1 VISINFK
8 VFLITTFI
16 IIIATTGV
24 GAVNYTIQTG
34 YFSQPS
40 NAQNLSQKLAEV
52 GLEVFNYQEDN
63 RHYVVVGNYD
73 NYNSARNTLTKVKT
87 IVEGAYIR
95 KISFELNNK
104 TSEKSQE
111 EVNAE
116 IVPKNDKQKIKN
128 EKAQEKNVKT
138 DNENKNKK
146 TNKSEDINKN
156 SQNEN
161 ENENV
166 NRNLAYYKN
175 NNKYQIMTAFLDK
188 KINNTY
194 HFVFPNGKLA
204 KYALNSI
211 DKKIKPKENYHLIF
225 NQDSIKDII
234 PIQKEKE
241 VFYTLQ
247 DFGFEN
253 HITLKGSNNS
263 FKFNFPI
270 DTVKMKDKWNLKL
283 KIRTSPYIDEKS
295 SLAIYVND
303 EIIKSFNLSKNKNRY
318 EINIPLNKNSFKKS
332 GFEIKAKLKNSGQ
345 NFAEANYENLW
356 LKVMNTSGLE
366 FVLKEKQ
373 IYDINNFLDI
383 EAKKINLYYQGE
395 LSRTEFKDYIKLYTY
410 LKQTFK
416 NLPTQLELAMSAEN
430 TDFNNLNHRYRNII
444 LSEDYKETQLLSNM
458 TLRLSPDDIDF
469 MVSDFIELIN
479 SNYLDVGQYDLKKSV
494 NYKLSSFQANDEQSI
509 KKGWGEIDYNYRLPV
524 NIFNDWPKDLNLHL
538 TGSYFI
544 PFNNPAYLKI
554 YLNNKLMYSEELKNS
569 SYFEDK
575 LITIPGSEL
584 EQINNINIKFSQ
596 YPDELLNDYSNLME
610 VYLNPKSYFTYA
622 GSLNKENNF
631 ENLLFNFSGKGQ
643 FLIDENRSEQ
653 MLKTAALLYS
663 SIHAQDQSEHS
674 FNIDYLTNYN
684 FESPDQNINWYI
696 VMGSEN
702 SDKINSKLQIKKGN
716 IIIRNEEKQITSFKM
731 KGDVSYIDLNQFKN
745 KPVMILDGSG
755 NNKHMQNMVE
765 DIFQKNKN
773 RSLKGDLLLYNGQNY
788 QTFDLTKEA
797 DPVLFEQY
805 YNELESIFNDH
816 RRYFY
821 LASVLLVVILLIWIY
836 FRTSRHK
843 ESGN

>member
-1 VISINFK
+1 MISINFK

-16 IIIATTGV
+16 IIIATTTV

-40 NAQNLSQKLAEV
+40 NAQNLSQKLAKA

-63 RHYVVVGNYD
+63 RHYVVVGNYED
-73 NYNSARNTLTKVKT
+73 YNSARDTLTKVKT
-87 IVEGAYIR
+87 IVKGAYIR
-95 KISFELNNK
+95 KISFELTDK
-104 TSEKSQE
+104 TSEKSNE
-111 EVNAE
+111 TEVSSE
-116 IVPKNDKQKIKN
+116 ITPKNDKQKEKN
-128 EKAQEKNVKT
+128 EKSQEKNIKEDN
-138 DNENKNKK
+138 DNENKRINE
-146 TNKSEDINKN
+146 SEDIN
-156 SQNEN
+156 QNTHDEN
-161 ENENV
+161 EN
-166 NRNLAYYKN
+166 RDLAYYKN
-175 NNKYQIMTAFLDK
+175 SKQYQIMTAFLDK
-188 KINNTY
+188 KVNNAY
-194 HFVFPNGKLA
+194 QFSFPNGKQAQYVFNLD
-204 KYALNSI
+204 
-211 DKKIKPKENYHLIF
+211 DKKIEPKQNYHLIF
-225 NQDSIKDII
+225 NQDSIKDIF
-234 PIQKEKE
+234 PVQKESE

-253 HITLKGSNNS
+253 NITLKGSNNS

-270 DTVKMKDKWNLKL
+270 NTDKIKDKWYLTL
-283 KIRTSPYIDEKS
+283 KIRTSQFIDEKS
-295 SLAIYVND
+295 SIAIYIND
-303 EIIKSFNLSKNKNRY
+303 EIIKNMNFSKNKNSY
-318 EINIPLNKNSFKKS
+318 KINIPIDKNSFKKTE
-332 GFEIKAKLKNSGQ
+332 FEIKAKLKNGSQ
-345 NFAEANYENLW
+345 NFDEANYENLW
-356 LKVMNTSGLE
+356 LKIMNTSGIE

-373 IYDINNFLDI
+373 IYDINNFLDT
-383 EAKKINLYYQGE
+383 EAEKINLYYQGE

-410 LKQTFK
+410 LKRTFK
-416 NLPTQLELAMSAEN
+416 NLPTQLELAMSAE
-430 TDFNNLNHRYRNII
+430 DAAFNSLNYRYRNII
-444 LSEDYKETQLLSNM
+444 FSEDYKETQLLSNM

-469 MVSDFIELIN
+469 IVSDFIDLIN
-479 SNYLDVGQYDLKKSV
+479 SNYLDVGQYNLKKSV
-494 NYKLSSFQANDEQSI
+494 NYQLSSFRANDKQST

-524 NIFNDWPKDLNLHL
+524 NIFKDWPKDLNLHL

-554 YLNNKLMYSEELKNS
+554 YLNNKLVYSEELKNS

-684 FESPDQNINWYI
+684 FASPDQDINWYI
-696 VMGSEN
+696 VMGNEN
-702 SDKINSKLQIKKGN
+702 SEKINSKLQIKEDN
-716 IIIRNEEKQITSFKM
+716 IIIRDNKKQVTSFKM
-731 KGDVSYIDLNQFKN
+731 KGDISYIDLTQFKN
-745 KPVMILDGSG
+745 KPVMVLDGNG
-755 NNKHMQNMVE
+755 NNNHMQNMVE
-765 DIFQKNKN
+765 DIFQKNKSS
-773 RSLKGDLLLYNGQNY
+773 SLKGDLLIYNGQNY
-788 QTFDLTKEA
+788 QTFDLTQENN
-797 DPVLFEQY
+797 PMLIEQY
-805 YNELESIFNDH
+805 YNEFESIFNDY

-836 FRTSRHK
+836 YRTSRHK
-843 ESGN
+843 ES